1 MAKKNVIKEII
12 IVLLLALAI
21 ILTLGVL
28 LYEYVPANKVLPEQI
43 SYVTP
48 QSAKEELK
56 NYDGVDEDK
65 VILTYEL
72 DQTDLNNYQRIK
84 DYKPGKTNPFS
95 SYGTETQNNQN
106 SNGNNNSNSGVN
118 SSGTSTNNQT
128 NQNNQNNQNEPG
140 SSNNNQN
147 NGTNKPNETSN
158 QGSGT
163 TSSNSTG
170 YFQNKGLK

>member
-106 SNGNNNSNSGVN
+106 SNGNNNSNSGAN

-128 NQNNQNNQNEPG
+128 NQNSQNGQG
-140 SSNNNQN
+140 SSNSNQN
-147 NGTNKPNETSN
+147 NGTTTKPNETNN
-158 QGSGT
+158 QSSGT

-170 YFQNKGLK
+170 YFQDKGLK